1 MIRRKVVNI
10 PKQKHA
16 NAQTKNIKIQ
26 EGKLTQDKAFEVKKY
41 FFFFA
46 KSIIFLK
53 STSTTFETLHY
64 SPTQYVRLVF
74 EVIDD
79 PTQATR
85 WPLSLIAIEGI
96 SHSDKQKWSS
106 GRAREVVQS
115 EEASIQYWLC

>member
-26 EGKLTQDKAFEVKKY
+26 EGKLTQDKAFDLRDT
-41 FFFFA
+41 FLFLFA
-46 KSIIFLK
+46 KSINFSK

-74 EVIDD
+74 EVIED

-85 WPLSLIAIEGI
+85 
-96 SHSDKQKWSS
+96 
-106 GRAREVVQS
+106 
-115 EEASIQYWLC
+115 